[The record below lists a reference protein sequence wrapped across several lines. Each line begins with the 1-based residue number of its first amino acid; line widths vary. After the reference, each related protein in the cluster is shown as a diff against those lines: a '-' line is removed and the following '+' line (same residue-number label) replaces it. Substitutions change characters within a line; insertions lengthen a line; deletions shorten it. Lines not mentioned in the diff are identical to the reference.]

1 MKVFIYPANSLIL
14 SDLVERFGH
23 EPLALMKEIRKK
35 VTDPGL
41 DSPPMNMTP
50 DDAKRGLKYAA
61 IEIPSGVRGRMSLMD
76 PLIEEAQAAII
87 VEDADYMF
95 GCMGCARTNE
105 LIKYTIR
112 SKGVPVLD
120 LKYPKNENE
129 AKNFVLLVKEFLD
142 QLATAQKP
150 PAELTV
156 EPKQEVRK

>member
-50 DDAKRGLKYAA
+50 DDAKKGLKYAA

-76 PLIEEAQAAII
+76 PLIEQAEAAII

-105 LIKYTIR
+105 LVKYIIR
-112 SKGVPVLD
+112 TKGVPVLE

-129 AKNFVLLVKEFLD
+129 AKNFVLYIKEFLD
-142 QLATAQKP
+142 KLVTTDKEALAP
-150 PAELTV
+150 
-156 EPKQEVRK
+156 EPKQEVKK

>member
-1 MKVFIYPANSLIL
+1 MKIFIYPANSLIL

-23 EPLALMKEIRKK
+23 EALVIMKEVRKK

-41 DSPPMNMTP
+41 DSPPLNMTP
-50 DDAKRGLKYAA
+50 DDAKKGLKYAA
-61 IEIPSGVRGRMSLMD
+61 IEIPSGVRGRMSLVD
-76 PLIEEAQAAII
+76 PLIEQAEAAII

-112 SKGVPVLD
+112 SKGIPVLE

-129 AKNFVLLVKEFLD
+129 AKNFVLYVKEFLD
-142 QLATAQKP
+142 KLVPPEKKP
-150 PAELTV
+150 ELV
-156 EPKQEVRK
+156 PEPKQEVKR